1 VPDTTPP
8 DQGLQWLVVDHDTFV
23 GREPELAELERR
35 LAAACAGTGSAVL
48 VEADPG
54 LGKTALAD
62 ELTRRANAR
71 GVAATWGA
79 CLEGEGAPAYRPWIQ
94 ILAQLGRPTTDLTTP
109 DLLDDG
115 ASRSRL
121 FDEVARALRDAAAA
135 SGMLIVL
142 DDLHWA
148 DVPSIR
154 LLQVV
159 VSELAGARLLV
170 LGLYRGAEAYA
181 RAELAGLLPAIL
193 RERTAGRITL
203 GGLTAAEVEQLT
215 TRTLHRPADHRL
227 LRAVQ
232 ERAEG
237 NPLFVLEVL
246 RLAGTSG
253 LGARAVPQGV
263 REVIARR
270 FDRVPAATRATIR
283 QASVLGREFPV
294 GLVANLAQRSPAEIL
309 ELLDDAIAS
318 ELIQPGGG
326 HTMRFAH
333 ALMQEV
339 AYAELAGVERQRL
352 HQRAARAIQAAGDP
366 DAIDALAHHLR
377 QAAPLGGAAEAL
389 AATLAAARRG
399 SGQLAYEHAAFQ
411 YREALALVAL
421 VPDPPVRRHELL
433 LDLARCEFRSGAVTA
448 AWAACREAADLG
460 RVSDDAAVM
469 ADAATVMRGF
479 SVSFSAPSDQIHQL
493 CREALTMLRGSDPV
507 RQARVLAQLTIT
519 ANPWSGDAD
528 QAASQEALRIAEATG
543 DADARF
549 LALQARQT
557 DLTHVGYVLE
567 RLAIGER
574 AVRLGA
580 ETGRDEYLAWGH
592 LWRMDAF
599 AELGRRTQ
607 LDTELTAFTGVVG
620 HMKEPLW
627 IWRLKLIQ
635 AALAAMEGR
644 HDEARALADEALVV
658 GTRGGNETAEF
669 LHLVFTAVLARQTG
683 SGLPAAEAG
692 VRRYTEH
699 GPFLARG
706 WLAVILAS
714 SGRLEEAARLWYRII
729 PHLDSAPQRAPE
741 WLNATC
747 GHVDLCVLLGDRET
761 APKLYDAL
769 LPFADRH
776 AVARVDTPYE
786 GPVALY
792 LGKLA
797 RLLTD
802 WDAAET
808 HLERALRASAAMV
821 SPPYEAL
828 AHLETARLMLARRRP
843 GDARDAD
850 THAETALDIA
860 RRLGLAPVEAEATT
874 LLTEHRRG
882 RTSPL
887 SDREEQVAALVAD
900 GLSNR
905 QIAARLHIAERT
917 AENHVKN
924 ILDKLGFDTRAR
936 IAAWHARRADASA
949 AVEQPTNRGRQ
960 GIPGPRPRPG

>member
-1 VPDTTPP
+1 V
-8 DQGLQWLVVDHDTFV
+8 DQDTFV
-23 GREPELAELERR
+23 GREPELADIERR

-48 VEADPG
+48 IEADPG
-54 LGKTALAD
+54 MGKTALAD
-62 ELTRRANAR
+62 ELTRRAHAQ

-115 ASRSRL
+115 AGRSRL
-121 FDEVARALRDAAAA
+121 FDEVARVLREAAAA

-148 DVPSIR
+148 DIPSIR
-154 LLQVV
+154 LLQIV
-159 VSELAGARLLV
+159 VSELTGARLLV

-181 RAELAGLLPAIL
+181 RAELASLLPAIL
-193 RERTAGRITL
+193 RERTAGRIAL
-203 GGLTAAEVEQLT
+203 GGLTAAEVERLT
-215 TRTLHRPADHRL
+215 TRTLHRPAEHRL

-253 LGARAVPQGV
+253 LGARAVPKGV

-270 FDRVPAATRATIR
+270 FDRVPAATRATIG

-294 GLVANLAQRSPAEIL
+294 GLLADLAQRSPAEII

-318 ELIQPGGG
+318 ELITPGGG

-339 AYAELAGVERQRL
+339 AYAELSGVERQRL
-352 HQRAARAIQAAGDP
+352 HQRAARAIQAAR
-366 DAIDALAHHLR
+366 DADTIDALAHHLR

-421 VPDPPVRRHELL
+421 VPDPPVRRQELL
-433 LDLARCEFRSGAVTA
+433 LDLARCELRSGAVTA
-448 AWAACREAADLG
+448 AWAACLEAADLG
-460 RVSDDAAVM
+460 RAGGDAAVV
-469 ADAATVMRGF
+469 ADAATVLHGF
-479 SVSFSAPSDQIHQL
+479 SISAPSDQIHQL

-507 RQARVLAQLTIT
+507 RQARVLAQLAIT
-519 ANPWSGDAD
+519 ASPWSGDVD

-599 AELGRRTQ
+599 AQLGRRTQ

-627 IWRLKLIQ
+627 IWRLK
-635 AALAAMEGR
+635 AVKASLAVMEGR
-644 HDEARALADEALVV
+644 HDEARALADEALVI

-669 LHLVFTAVLARQTG
+669 VHLVFAANLARQTG

-692 VRRYTEH
+692 VRGFTEH

-706 WLAVILAS
+706 WLAIILAS
-714 SGRLEEAARLWYRII
+714 SGRLEEAARLWHSIV

-747 GHVDLCVLLGDRET
+747 GNVDLCVLLGDRET
-761 APKLYDAL
+761 APKLYAAL
-769 LPFADRH
+769 QPFADRH
-776 AVARVDTPYE
+776 VVARVDTPYN
-786 GPVALY
+786 GPAALY

-797 RLLTD
+797 RLLGD

-808 HLERALRASAAMV
+808 HLDRALRASVAMS
-821 SPPYEAL
+821 SPPYEAV
-828 AHLETARLMLARRRP
+828 AHLETAGLMMARRRL
-843 GDARDAD
+843 GDARDAG
-850 THAETALDIA
+850 THLDTALNIA
-860 RRLGLAPVEAEATT
+860 RRLGLAPVEAEATA
-874 LLTEHRRG
+874 LLAEHRRG

-936 IAAWHARRADASA
+936 IAAWHARRVDASG
-949 AVEQPTNRGRQ
+949 AVEQRTNRGRQ
-960 GIPGPRPRPG
+960 EVPDPRPRPG